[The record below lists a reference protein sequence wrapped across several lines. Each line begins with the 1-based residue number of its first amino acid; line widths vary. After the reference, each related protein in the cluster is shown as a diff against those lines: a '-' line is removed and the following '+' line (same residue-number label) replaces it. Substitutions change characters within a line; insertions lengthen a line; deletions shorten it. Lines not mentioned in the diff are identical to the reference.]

1 MIKVEIQKKSIDI
14 AYVRING
21 VLEGVKIMDYYPR
34 SHNFK
39 RIQKEGVLPLLQEN
53 FIISDFWREM
63 VINDYLSLY
72 CLEDERQARYFR
84 IGCFIGHLNLLYD
97 LEREEKRIIFNEL
110 HTNNKDQEFKKY
122 LQYVKIIRCY
132 VIKKP
137 LKKRGLLKDKAFF
150 TRIIRGEEW
159 L

>member
-1 MIKVEIQKKSIDI
+1 MIKVEIQEKSQDI
-14 AYVRING
+14 AYVRINDIS
-21 VLEGVKIMDYYPR
+21 EGIKIMDYYPR

-39 RIQKEGVLPLLQEN
+39 RIKKEGVLPLLQEN
-53 FIISDFWREM
+53 FILSPFWKEL
-63 VINDYLSLY
+63 VINDYLSFY
-72 CLEDERQARYFR
+72 CFKNEREVGFFR
-84 IGCFIGHLNLLYD
+84 IGCFIGYLNLLFD
-97 LEREEKRIIFNEL
+97 LEREEKRTLFNAL

-122 LQYVKIIRCY
+122 LQYVKTIKCY